1 MTRFAEFDRECAA
14 KLPEAIGEILGR
26 QPGRKPCAIGFV
38 TTDDFYGCYLTWAYV
53 REVAEYYSWEQ
64 GLEPDF
70 LYQPLVDVV
79 DACKDID
86 LCVASAAKWGFAME
100 LLAVLA
106 KNIKGLPE
114 EVFAQ
119 NGYRRE
125 DVTFFATMGDGDYV
139 QEMLEESL
147 ALFNE
152 ADAEI

>member
-1 MTRFAEFDRECAA
+1 MRFAEFDRECGE

-26 QPGRKPCAIGFV
+26 QPGRTPCAIGFV

-53 REVAEYYSWEQ
+53 REVSEYYDWEQ
-64 GLEPDF
+64 SLEPDF
-70 LYQPLVDVV
+70 LYQPLVDAV
-79 DACKDID
+79 DACTDID
-86 LCVASAAKWGFAME
+86 LCVASAEKWGFAAE
-100 LLAVLA
+100 LLEVLA

-114 EVFAQ
+114 AVFAQ

-147 ALFNE
+147 ELFN
-152 ADAEI
+152 

>member
-1 MTRFAEFDRECAA
+1 MTRFAEFDRQCAEG
-14 KLPEAIGEILGR
+14 LPLAIGEILGR
-26 QPGRKPCAIGFV
+26 EPGRVPCAIGFV
-38 TTDDFYGCYLTWAYV
+38 TTDDFYGCYLTWAYG
-53 REVAEYYSWEQ
+53 RKPSEYYDWEQ
-64 GLEPDF
+64 SLAPEF

-79 DACKDID
+79 DACTDID
-86 LCVASAAKWGFAME
+86 LCVASAEKWGFALA
-100 LLAVLA
+100 LLEVLA

-147 ALFNE
+147 AAFN
-152 ADAEI
+152 